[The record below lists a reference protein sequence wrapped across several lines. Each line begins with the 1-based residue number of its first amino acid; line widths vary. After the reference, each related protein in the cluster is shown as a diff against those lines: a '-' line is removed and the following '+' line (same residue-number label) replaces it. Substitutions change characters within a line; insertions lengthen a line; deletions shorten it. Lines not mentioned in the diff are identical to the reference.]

1 MDGPW
6 YECTGPNADY
16 VRRDQY
22 RKYRDFSNIS
32 IGFKPYMIMKIL
44 VDKIPD
50 TMTDFGSYRGYA
62 TFGLEPKLITEI
74 KNLILLKKKF
84 LAAEIIHDWYNEI
97 RFRPGRSGY
106 QKAKAEF
113 MAAAEEEDQKQEES
127 KTDSHFTLS

>member
-22 RKYRDFSNIS
+22 RKFRESSNMS

-44 VDKIPD
+44 GDKIPD

-74 KNLILLKKKF
+74 KTMIVMKKKF
-84 LAAEIIHDWYNEI
+84 LAAKIILRWYDEI

-106 QKAKAEF
+106 KLAKAEF
-113 MAAAEEEDQKQEES
+113 TSTAAKERLSYEES
-127 KTDSHFTLS
+127 KNVTFIN